1 MPVIDAPTISIY
13 SPAGVF
19 IDWLRAPV
27 AFRATPRWLEV
38 GDAELTVQPGDYRA
52 ALLREPGARVRIE
65 LRGGHVLGGPVTDW
79 TTQGPGDEKWTF
91 TVTDDAEVLDRVLAF
106 PKPASPLTD
115 QAGSDIRNGKLES
128 VVKSLIGANA
138 PRAGQAIDIAA
149 DQGRGPTVT
158 MRTRFVSGCHTAV
171 KPMFAARSWGM
182 MTSRNGTNR
191 DVIVTVG
198 PRPWSAAMSMACP
211 VRGAFA
217 PMSDFTTDSSLPA
230 VWQPDTKRVLI
241 DVVEQREYPIQLSVD
256 TRTITD
262 YRLSSSRPRATRV
275 IMGAADGSTFVQA
288 ANAPAEATWGMAGE
302 IFRAATGTDEQS
314 AAGTEALNDAAE
326 KSGMSVALSE
336 TQYVRYGGPG
346 GLLVG
351 DRATLRIG
359 DVSVTDVVREA
370 VITWEPGSPL
380 TIKPGVGAWDSSP
393 AYALADAVRRMGA
406 TLRRWTSR

>member
-1 MPVIDAPTISIY
+1 MGIT
-13 SPAGVF
+13 
-19 IDWLRAPV
+19 
-27 AFRATPRWLEV
+27 
-38 GDAELTVQPGDYRA
+38 
-52 ALLREPGARVRIE
+52 
-65 LRGGHVLGGPVTDW
+65 
-79 TTQGPGDEKWTF
+79 
-91 TVTDDAEVLDRVLAF
+91 
-106 PKPASPLTD
+106 
-115 QAGSDIRNGKLES
+115 
-128 VVKSLIGANA
+128 
-138 PRAGQAIDIAA
+138 
-149 DQGRGPTVT
+149 
-158 MRTRFVSGCHTAV
+158 
-171 KPMFAARSWGM
+171 
-182 MTSRNGTNR
+182 
-191 DVIVTVG
+191 
-198 PRPWSAAMSMACP
+198 
-211 VRGAFA
+211 
-217 PMSDFTTDSSLPA
+217 A
-230 VWQPDTKRVLI
+230 VWQPATKRVLV

-275 IMGAADGSTFVQA
+275 IMGASDGSSFVQA
-288 ANAPAEATWGMAGE
+288 SNAPAETTWGMAGE
-302 IFRAATGTDEQS
+302 VFRAATGADEQS

-370 VITWEPGSPL
+370 VITWEPGNPL

>member
-79 TTQGPGDEKWTF
+79 ATQGPGDEKWTF
-91 TVTDDAEVLDRVLAF
+91 TVTDDAEVLDRILAF

-138 PRAGQAIDIAA
+138 PRTGQAIDIAA

-158 MRTRFVSGCHTAV
+158 ITSRFV
-171 KPMFAARSWGM
+171 PL
-182 MTSRNGTNR
+182 R
-191 DVIVTVG
+191 DVII
-198 PRPWSAAMSMACP
+198 PQLRAANM
-211 VRGAFA
+211 GI
-217 PMSDFTTDSSLPA
+217 TA
-230 VWQPDTKRVLI
+230 VWQPATKRVLV

>member
-1 MPVIDAPTISIY
+1 M
-13 SPAGVF
+13 
-19 IDWLRAPV
+19 
-27 AFRATPRWLEV
+27 
-38 GDAELTVQPGDYRA
+38 
-52 ALLREPGARVRIE
+52 
-65 LRGGHVLGGPVTDW
+65 
-79 TTQGPGDEKWTF
+79 
-91 TVTDDAEVLDRVLAF
+91 
-106 PKPASPLTD
+106 
-115 QAGSDIRNGKLES
+115 
-128 VVKSLIGANA
+128 
-138 PRAGQAIDIAA
+138 
-149 DQGRGPTVT
+149 
-158 MRTRFVSGCHTAV
+158 
-171 KPMFAARSWGM
+171 
-182 MTSRNGTNR
+182 
-191 DVIVTVG
+191 
-198 PRPWSAAMSMACP
+198 
-211 VRGAFA
+211 
-217 PMSDFTTDSSLPA
+217 
-230 VWQPDTKRVLI
+230 
-241 DVVEQREYPIQLSVD
+241 D

-275 IMGAADGSTFVQA
+275 IMGASDGSSFVQA
-288 ANAPAEATWGMAGE
+288 SNAPAETTWGMAGE
-302 IFRAATGTDEQS
+302 VFRAATGADEQS